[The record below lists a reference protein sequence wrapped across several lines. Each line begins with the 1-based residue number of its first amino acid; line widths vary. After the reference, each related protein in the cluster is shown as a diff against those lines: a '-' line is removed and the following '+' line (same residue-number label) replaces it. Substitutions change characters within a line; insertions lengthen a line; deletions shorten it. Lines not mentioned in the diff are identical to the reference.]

1 MLRPNCK
8 ECTER
13 YLGCHDKCESFL
25 KYREEWAK
33 VKELKRKNSEL
44 ENSFYELTFKG
55 KRRKR

>member
-13 YLGCHDKCESFL
+13 YLGCHGKCESFL
-25 KYREEWAK
+25 KYREEWEK
-33 VKELKRKNSEL
+33 IKEQRKKDVEL
-44 ENSFYELTFKG
+44 ENSFFEISRTG